1 MLGNTGIKLINWLRS
16 AAVAEFKKSEHFDPP
31 ADVRDLAKY
40 ASPIVSCGNQTGEG
54 WFLTGE
60 MVKLIDEGVP
70 NVVCLQP
77 FGCLPNHITGKGVM
91 HELRD
96 SYKGANITAIDCDAG
111 SSEVNQLNRI
121 KLMLAVAKER
131 GPKHKVTVDQEDVA
145 DSLSESRTV
154 PVN

>member
-1 MLGNTGIKLINWLRS
+1 
-16 AAVAEFKKSEHFDPP
+16 
-31 ADVRDLAKY
+31 
-40 ASPIVSCGNQTGEG
+40 
-54 WFLTGE
+54 
-60 MVKLIDEGVP
+60 
-70 NVVCLQP
+70 
-77 FGCLPNHITGKGVM
+77 M